1 MQVHDL
7 ALQVS
12 TLRDS
17 IASATLYE
25 SEHLY
30 MLLMDIV
37 MHGYGIT
44 VLHVQAVHTLLS
56 SPLTLP
62 HYTYYKQKP
71 CMHQLTMST
80 YFRQPTHFLFSL
92 YKRTQCWSYYSVYH
106 IKYNKED
113 LKTRIMEYSKMEK
126 FQKSRYFTAST
137 PLYMQPIDG

>member
-7 ALQVS
+7 VLQVS

-44 VLHVQAVHTLLS
+44 VLHVQAVHT
-56 SPLTLP
+56 
-62 HYTYYKQKP
+62 
-71 CMHQLTMST
+71 
-80 YFRQPTHFLFSL
+80 
-92 YKRTQCWSYYSVYH
+92 
-106 IKYNKED
+106 
-113 LKTRIMEYSKMEK
+113 
-126 FQKSRYFTAST
+126 
-137 PLYMQPIDG
+137 